1 MTLIIILNS
10 LVLAMN
16 DYQDDEDITD
26 WNKLLNKIDAVFT
39 YLYFIECF
47 MKIFAY
53 GFIIH

>member
-16 DYQDDEDITD
+16 DYQDDEDLTD